1 MKATI
6 LTGPASAGKTT
17 TLKML
22 IAMLLP
28 GAEEIIYSSKSN
40 VTAAKLWGEIEE
52 ELVTKPQDLK
62 NITVAL
68 RFGEL
73 IVGVRTVGDTYGEV
87 ESSVRIFDEYECDI
101 AVFPCHPCTTEEA
114 MLRKTYGG
122 MMVSLPK
129 IKLPKAVSDE
139 KKYQKNLS
147 TATELFQDIMRQI

>member
-28 GAEEIIYSSKSN
+28 GAEEIVYSSKPDI
-40 VTAAKLWGEIEE
+40 TAAGLWKEIEQ
-52 ELVTKPQDLK
+52 ELATKLQDLK
-62 NITVAL
+62 NITVVL
-68 RFGEL
+68 RIDEL
-73 IVGVRTVGDTYGEV
+73 IVGIRTIGDTYDEV
-87 ESSVRIFDEYECDI
+87 ERSVQIFDKYKCDI
-101 AVFPCHPCTTEEA
+101 ALFPCHPCTAEEA

-129 IKLPKAVSDE
+129 IKLPKTVSDK
-139 KKYQKNLS
+139 KKYLKNLS
-147 TATELFQDIMRQI
+147 VATELFQEIMKHI